1 MAVGGVFVGLLT
13 LDLLLGDVQSL
24 KEKRSLVRPIVAEL
38 RKRFEVSVGEVGYLD
53 LHRRS
58 EIGVA
63 VVGPDAGFCMN
74 VLEGCERLVADRPE
88 LELLSAR
95 TRLISDTDD

>member
-1 MAVGGVFVGLLT
+1 VFVGVLT
-13 LDLLLGDVQSL
+13 VDVLFGDVQSL
-24 KEKRSLVRPIVAEL
+24 KEKRSLVRPIIAEL

-63 VVGPDAGFCMN
+63 IVGADAAFCVN
-74 VLEGCERLVADRPE
+74 VLESCERLVADRPE
-88 LELLSAR
+88 LEVLAAR
-95 TRLISDTDD
+95 TRLVSDEDE